1 MKVKKKKKKK
11 HGLMEHRNRGSLN
24 RREFLRMV
32 KNKNKNKRIR
42 IRSYEFNESLKYR
55 IILVHA
61 LKWTILYI
69 GM

>member
-1 MKVKKKKKKK
+1 
-11 HGLMEHRNRGSLN
+11 MEHRNRGSLN

-32 KNKNKNKRIR
+32 KNKRIR

>member
-1 MKVKKKKKKK
+1 MKKKKKKK
-11 HGLMEHRNRGSLN
+11 RGLMEHINRGSLN

-32 KNKNKNKRIR
+32 KNKRIR